1 MGRLLTVLLW
11 VVVVSGLVICGCTVI
26 GGCAKKDKGGAAEPN
41 QVAALN

>member
-11 VVVVSGLVICGCTVI
+11 VVVVSGLVICGC
-26 GGCAKKDKGGAAEPN
+26 AKKDKGGAAEPN